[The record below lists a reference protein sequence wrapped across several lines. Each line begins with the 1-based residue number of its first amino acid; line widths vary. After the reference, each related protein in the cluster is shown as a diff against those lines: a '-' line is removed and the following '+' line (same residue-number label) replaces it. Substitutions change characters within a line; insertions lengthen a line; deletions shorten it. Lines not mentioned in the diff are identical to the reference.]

1 MKLDRDRLQ
10 QQIHELYDAGHAEM
24 GERGTSERLE
34 SRAG

>member
-1 MKLDRDRLQ
+1 VKLDRDRLQ

-24 GERGTSERLE
+24 GERGTFERLE